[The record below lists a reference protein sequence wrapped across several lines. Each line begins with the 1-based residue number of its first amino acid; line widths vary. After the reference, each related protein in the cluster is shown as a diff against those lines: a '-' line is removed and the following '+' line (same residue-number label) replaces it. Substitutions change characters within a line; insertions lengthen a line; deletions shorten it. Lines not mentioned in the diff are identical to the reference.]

1 MIIVK
6 LTGGIGNQM
15 FQYAA
20 ARRVSYVNNT
30 QLRQDLSWFNE
41 SGLRTNRKYE
51 LEVFNIVSEIATP
64 SDIVAFKTRKQN
76 PLARRLPNF
85 LKKIVFHTNQTHI
98 IEKYFSFDPAI
109 LNVKDNVYLDG
120 YWQSEKYFIDI
131 EQIIRREFTFKTDPT
146 ERNREASNAIAS
158 SESVA
163 VHIRRGD
170 YVTLAEANAFHG
182 LCPPEYYRSAADKIA
197 KQINKPVFFVFS
209 DDIAWAKDNVNLD
222 YETIFIDYN
231 DPDQGY
237 EDLRLMSL
245 CKHHIIA
252 NSSFSWWGAWL
263 NPSPY
268 KIVVAPRIWF
278 QKVSQDTRD
287 LIPPTWI
294 RL

>member
-1 MIIVK
+1 MIVAK

-20 ARRVSYVNNT
+20 ARRISYVNNA
-30 QLRQDLSWFNE
+30 QLHLDLSWFSE
-41 SGLRTNRKYE
+41 FGLDANRKYE

-64 SDIVAFKTRKQN
+64 SDIAAFKTRKQN
-76 PLARRLPNF
+76 PFSRRLPNF
-85 LKKIVFHTNQTHI
+85 LKNIAFHTNQTHI

-109 LNVKDNVYLDG
+109 LNIKDNVYLDG

-131 EQIIRREFTFKTDPT
+131 EQIIRREFTFKVDPT
-146 ERNREASNAIAS
+146 ERNRQTSNIIAS

-170 YVTLAEANAFHG
+170 YVTLAQANSFHG
-182 LCPPEYYRSAADKIA
+182 LCPPEYYQLAADEIK
-197 KQINKPVFFVFS
+197 KQVNMPVFFVFS
-209 DDIAWAKDNVNLD
+209 DDIEWVKDNVKLD
-222 YETIFIDYN
+222 YKTIFIDHN

-245 CKHHIIA
+245 CRHHIIA

-263 NPSPY
+263 NPSPK

-278 QKVSQDTRD
+278 QKASQDTRD

-294 RL
+294 RR

>member
-1 MIIVK
+1 MIIVN

-30 QLRQDLSWFNE
+30 QLYLDLSWFNE
-41 SGLRTNRKYE
+41 SGLGTNRKYE
-51 LEVFNIVSEIATP
+51 LEVFNIVSKVATP
-64 SDIVAFKTRKQN
+64 SDIAPFKTGKQN
-76 PLARRLPNF
+76 PLTRRLPNF

-98 IEKYFSFDPAI
+98 SEKDFSFDSDM

-131 EQIIRREFTFKTDPT
+131 EQIVRREFAFKTDPT
-146 ERNREASNAIAS
+146 EKNRQASNIIIS
-158 SESVA
+158 SESVS

-170 YVTLAEANAFHG
+170 YVTLPQANAFHG
-182 LCPPEYYRSAADKIA
+182 LCPAEYYRSASDKIA
-197 KQINKPVFFVFS
+197 KQVSKPVFFIFS
-209 DDIAWAKDNVNLD
+209 DDITWVKDNLKLGH
-222 YETIFIDYN
+222 ETIFIDHN
-231 DPDQGY
+231 DPDHGY

-263 NPSPY
+263 NPSPH
-268 KIVVAPRIWF
+268 KIVIAPQIWF
-278 QKVSQDTRD
+278 QKASHDTRD
-287 LIPPTWI
+287 LIPPAWI